1 MILNEKF
8 AEYVTEL
15 PLLTE
20 GLRSSSPLTLDQ
32 IARLNAPGLYSFSEE
47 GKVLYI
53 GRTKNFR
60 KCHGNHCDAKSGENT
75 AAFAFLLARQETGNI
90 KAAYSKKGS
99 RKSLMKDP
107 VFNTVFQQAKVR
119 IRKMEV
125 RFVEVS
131 DHNLQHLLELYAS
144 MELKSAHNNFETS

>member
-1 MILNEKF
+1 MILNKKF
-8 AEYVTEL
+8 SEYVSEL

-20 GLRSSSPLTLDQ
+20 GLRSSAPLTLDE
-32 IARLNAPGLYSFSEE
+32 IACLNSPGLYSFSED

-53 GRTKNFR
+53 GRTKSFR
-60 KCHGNHCDAKSGENT
+60 KRHRNHCDEKSGENT

-90 KAAYSKKGS
+90 KAAYSKVGG

-107 VFNTVFQQAKVR
+107 VFNAAFQKAKAK
-119 IRKMEV
+119 IRRMEV

-144 MELKSAHNNFETS
+144 MELNSAHNKFETS

>member
-8 AEYVTEL
+8 AEYVAEL

-32 IARLNAPGLYSFSEE
+32 IARLNTPGLYSFSEE

-60 KCHGNHCDAKSGENT
+60 KRHGNHCDAGSGENT
-75 AAFAFLLARQETGNI
+75 AAFAFLLARQETGI
-90 KAAYSKKGS
+90 LKAAYSKVGS
-99 RKSLMKDP
+99 RKSLMQDA
-107 VFNTVFQQAKVR
+107 VFHAAFQHAKAR

-144 MELKSAHNNFETS
+144 MELKSAHNKFETS